1 MDSSNYNFTQQ
12 PSSSAAATGSQVWNG
27 QQWVPTAAA
36 PSPPAASTIIYK
48 HGKTHTQLVQHYTNY
63 YHLWNAQAE
72 KAKLTCAD
80 VPGDSEAIQRE
91 KWATYYATNSAALAH
106 YHLGISK
113 GGAVPKVGRELME
126 GDEATI
132 YIRPQSPPAPPGAV
146 QTLVSAQQQP
156 AAAHQ
161 IQTETV
167 AVSSSTASASTH
179 EAKKKKSRWS
189 KVESTEPS
197 NQDTNGKL
205 LSRQDSNNVYN
216 NFVPERGNQNTVT
229 TVSSV
234 GKKRKFESYNST
246 LSANDSYYGPS
257 SSSVADS
264 STKDEDEFIPLGLDM
279 PLGGTKS
286 AKKKKQKQ
294 KGFASLTG
302 DGFDQDHSTLS
313 ERAQRFRGE
322 GGISSASK
330 TKSTVANVEKYMGK
344 GVIGGTNQQLTEE
357 DYVAMTVKGTC
368 QVLEKH
374 YLRLTSPPKAE
385 LVRPQQVLAKHLKNL
400 KKSWRKGR
408 IHKGTQRDYN
418 WYCSQFKALRQDLTV
433 QRIFNAF
440 AVDVYET
447 HAKIA
452 LEEDDINEYNQ
463 SQTQLKELY
472 DSITGHEHEEGNEG
486 ALKNMNEFV
495 SYRIIYY
502 VFLSGNKKYE
512 GGSSDVLK
520 IINKLSPEQRS
531 DAFILH
537 SLSVRAAVADNDY
550 HKFFQLQ
557 DNAPNMSDYLMDK
570 IVPSVRQS
578 ALQAICKAY
587 RPSVSTSFVL
597 RELGFNP
604 DDKQDYLSGKAWM
617 ESCGCRFEGDN
628 LMTKDTL
635 LRESSPAVKNSLI

>member
-1 MDSSNYNFTQQ
+1 MDSSNYNFRQQ
-12 PSSSAAATGSQVWNG
+12 PSSSTAATGPQVWNG
-27 QQWVPTAAA
+27 QQWVSTAA
-36 PSPPAASTIIYK
+36 PPPAASIIIYK
-48 HGKTHTQLVQHYTNY
+48 HGKTHTQLVQHYTKF

-72 KAKLTCAD
+72 KAKLSCAA
-80 VPGDSEAIQRE
+80 VPGDSEAIARE

-113 GGAVPKVGRELME
+113 GGAVP
-126 GDEATI
+126 
-132 YIRPQSPPAPPGAV
+132 YQRPQSPPAPPGAV
-146 QTLVSAQQQP
+146 QTPVPAQQP
-156 AAAHQ
+156 VTAHQ
-161 IQTETV
+161 TQTGTV
-167 AVSSSTASASTH
+167 AVSSNNASPH

-197 NQDTNGKL
+197 NKDTNGKL

-216 NFVPERGNQNTVT
+216 NFVPERGNQNTIT
-229 TVSSV
+229 SVSSV
-234 GKKRKFESYNST
+234 GKKRTFESYNST

-257 SSSVADS
+257 SSVADS
-264 STKDEDEFIPLGLDM
+264 STKDEDEFIPLGLNM

-294 KGFASLTG
+294 KGFASLAG
-302 DGFDQDHSTLS
+302 DGFVQDHSTLS

-344 GVIGGTNQQLTEE
+344 GVIGGSNQQLTEE

-385 LVRPQQVLAKHLKNL
+385 LVRPQPVLAKHLKNL

-520 IINKLSPEQRS
+520 IINKLSPEQRI

-570 IVPSVRQS
+570 IVPSVRHS

-597 RELGFNP
+597 GELGFNP
-604 DDKQDYLSGKAWM
+604 DDRQEYLSGKAWM

>member
-27 QQWVPTAAA
+27 QQWVSNAAAATPTASA
-36 PSPPAASTIIYK
+36 IIK
-48 HGKTHTQLVQHYTNY
+48 HGKTHSQLVQHYTNY

-72 KAKLTCAD
+72 QAKLACTA

-106 YHLGISK
+106 YHLGISQ
-113 GGAVPKVGRELME
+113 GGAAP
-126 GDEATI
+126 
-132 YIRPQSPPAPPGAV
+132 YQRPQSPPAPPSVAQTTPPVAAAV
-146 QTLVSAQQQP
+146 QQP
-156 AAAHQ
+156 ATPHQ
-161 IQTETV
+161 MQMATV
-167 AVSSSTASASTH
+167 AVSSNSV
-179 EAKKKKSRWS
+179 KKKKSRWA
-189 KVESTEPS
+189 KAESSEPEQG
-197 NQDTNGKL
+197 NQEINGK
-205 LSRQDSNNVYN
+205 LSRQDSNSVYN
-216 NFVPERGNQNTVT
+216 NFVPEGSNQSTVT
-229 TVSSV
+229 SVSSV
-234 GKKRKFESYNST
+234 GKKRKFEKYNST

-257 SSSVADS
+257 SSDAVADS
-264 STKDEDEFIPLGLDM
+264 SIKDEDEYIPFGLDM
-279 PLGGTKS
+279 PLGGKKS

-294 KGFASLTG
+294 KGFASLTEE
-302 DGFDQDHSTLS
+302 GFDQDHSTLS
-313 ERAQRFRGE
+313 ERALRFRGE
-322 GGISSASK
+322 GGIKSASK

-344 GVIGGTNQQLTEE
+344 GVIGGSNQQLTEE

-385 LVRPQQVLAKHLKNL
+385 LVRPQPILAKHLKNL

-472 DSITGHEHEEGNEG
+472 DSIYGHENEEGNEG

-520 IINKLSPEQRS
+520 IINKLSAEQRS
-531 DAFILH
+531 DPFIHH
-537 SLSVRAAVADNDY
+537 SLLVRAAVADNDY

-557 DNAPNMSDYLMDK
+557 DCAPNMSDYLMDK
-570 IVPSVRQS
+570 IVPSVRQN
-578 ALQAICKAY
+578 ALQTICKAY
-587 RPSVSTSFVL
+587 RPSVATSFVL

-604 DDKQDYLSGKAWM
+604 DDRQECLSGKAWM
-617 ESCGCRFEGDN
+617 ESCGCRFDGDN

-635 LRESSPAVKNSLI
+635 LREISPAVKNSLI

>member
-1 MDSSNYNFTQQ
+1 MDSSNYNYTQQ
-12 PSSSAAATGSQVWNG
+12 SSSSATATGSQVWNG
-27 QQWVPTAAA
+27 QQWVSNAAA
-36 PSPPAASTIIYK
+36 TPAASAIFK

-72 KAKLTCAD
+72 KARLACTA

-91 KWATYYATNSAALAH
+91 KWANYYATNSAALAH
-106 YHLGISK
+106 YHLGISQ
-113 GGAVPKVGRELME
+113 GGAVP
-126 GDEATI
+126 
-132 YIRPQSPPAPPGAV
+132 YQRPQSPPAPPSVTHTTPVA
-146 QTLVSAQQQP
+146 AQQPVTPQ
-156 AAAHQ
+156 Q
-161 IQTETV
+161 MQTGTV
-167 AVSSSTASASTH
+167 AVSSSSV
-179 EAKKKKSRWS
+179 KKKKSRWA
-189 KVESTEPS
+189 KAESSEPD
-197 NQDTNGKL
+197 NQETNGKL
-205 LSRQDSNNVYN
+205 LRQDSNSVYN
-216 NFVPERGNQNTVT
+216 NFVPERNNQNTVT
-229 TVSSV
+229 SVSSV
-234 GKKRKFESYNST
+234 GKKRKFEPYNST
-246 LSANDSYYGPS
+246 LSANDSYYGPLS
-257 SSSVADS
+257 SGADS
-264 STKDEDEFIPLGLDM
+264 SIKDEDEYIPFGLDM

-286 AKKKKQKQ
+286 ANKKKQKQ
-294 KGFASLTG
+294 KGFASLTEE
-302 DGFDQDHSTLS
+302 GFDQDHSTLS
-313 ERAQRFRGE
+313 ERALRFRGE
-322 GGISSASK
+322 GGIRSASK

-344 GVIGGTNQQLTEE
+344 GVIGGSTQQLTEE

-385 LVRPQQVLAKHLKNL
+385 LVRPQPVLAKHLKNL

-472 DSITGHEHEEGNEG
+472 DSIHGHENEEGNEG

-520 IINKLSPEQRS
+520 IIHKLSPEQRS
-531 DAFILH
+531 DPFIHH
-537 SLSVRAAVADNDY
+537 SLLVRAAVADNDY
-550 HKFFQLQ
+550 HKFFRLQ
-557 DNAPNMSDYLMDK
+557 DDAPNMSDYLMDK
-570 IVPSVRQS
+570 IVPSVRLI
-578 ALQAICKAY
+578 ALQTICKAY

-604 DDKQDYLSGKAWM
+604 DDGQEYLSGKAWM

-635 LRESSPAVKNSLI
+635 LREISPAVKNSLI

>member
-1 MDSSNYNFTQQ
+1 MDSSNYNYTQQ

-27 QQWVPTAAA
+27 QQWVSTAAAA
-36 PSPPAASTIIYK
+36 PSPPSIIIK

-72 KAKLTCAD
+72 KDKLTIAA
-80 VPGDSEAIQRE
+80 VPGDSEAVTRE

-106 YHLGISK
+106 YHLSISQ
-113 GGAVPKVGRELME
+113 GSTAPS
-126 GDEATI
+126 
-132 YIRPQSPPAPPGAV
+132 YQRPQSPPAPPGAV
-146 QTLVSAQQQP
+146 QTTAPAQQQP
-156 AAAHQ
+156 
-161 IQTETV
+161 IKTGTV
-167 AVSSSTASASTH
+167 GVSTTDAPASPH

-189 KVESTEPS
+189 TGKVESTEPS
-197 NQDTNGKL
+197 NKDINGKL

-216 NFVPERGNQNTVT
+216 NFVPERGNQNTIT

-246 LSANDSYYGPS
+246 LSANDSYYGPP

-264 STKDEDEFIPLGLDM
+264 FTKDEDEFIPLGLDM
-279 PLGGTKS
+279 PLGGAKS
-286 AKKKKQKQ
+286 AKKKQKQ

-322 GGISSASK
+322 GGIRSASK

-344 GVIGGTNQQLTEE
+344 GVIGGSNQQLTEE

-385 LVRPQQVLAKHLKNL
+385 LVRPQPVLAKHLKNL

-447 HAKIA
+447 HAKVA

-472 DSITGHEHEEGNEG
+472 DSITGHEDEEGNEG

-502 VFLSGNKKYE
+502 VFLSCNKKYQ

-604 DDKQDYLSGKAWM
+604 DDRQDYLSGKAWM

-628 LMTKDTL
+628 LMTKDTV

>member
-1 MDSSNYNFTQQ
+1 MDSSNYNYTQQ
-12 PSSSAAATGSQVWNG
+12 SSSSAAATGSQVWNG
-27 QQWVPTAAA
+27 QQWVSNAAA
-36 PSPPAASTIIYK
+36 TPAASAIFK

-72 KAKLTCAD
+72 KARLACTA

-91 KWATYYATNSAALAH
+91 KWANYYATNSAALAH
-106 YHLGISK
+106 YHLGISQ
-113 GGAVPKVGRELME
+113 GGAVP
-126 GDEATI
+126 
-132 YIRPQSPPAPPGAV
+132 YQRPQSPPAPPSVTHTTPVA
-146 QTLVSAQQQP
+146 AQQPVTPQ
-156 AAAHQ
+156 Q
-161 IQTETV
+161 MQTGTV
-167 AVSSSTASASTH
+167 AVSSSSV
-179 EAKKKKSRWS
+179 KKKKSRWA
-189 KVESTEPS
+189 KAESSEPD
-197 NQDTNGKL
+197 NQETNGKL
-205 LSRQDSNNVYN
+205 LRQDSNSVYN
-216 NFVPERGNQNTVT
+216 NFVPERNNQNTVT
-229 TVSSV
+229 SVSSV
-234 GKKRKFESYNST
+234 GKKRKFEPYNST
-246 LSANDSYYGPS
+246 LSANDSYYGPLS
-257 SSSVADS
+257 SGADS
-264 STKDEDEFIPLGLDM
+264 SIKDEDEYIPFGLDM

-286 AKKKKQKQ
+286 ANKKKQKQ
-294 KGFASLTG
+294 KGFASLTEE
-302 DGFDQDHSTLS
+302 GFDQDHSTLS
-313 ERAQRFRGE
+313 ERALRFRGE
-322 GGISSASK
+322 GGIRSASK

-344 GVIGGTNQQLTEE
+344 GVIGGSTQQLTEE

-385 LVRPQQVLAKHLKNL
+385 LVRPQPVLAKHLKNL

-472 DSITGHEHEEGNEG
+472 DSIHGHENEEGNEG

-520 IINKLSPEQRS
+520 IIHKLSPEQRS
-531 DAFILH
+531 DPFIHH
-537 SLSVRAAVADNDY
+537 SLLVRAAVADNDY
-550 HKFFQLQ
+550 HKFFRLQ
-557 DNAPNMSDYLMDK
+557 DDAPNMSDYLMDK
-570 IVPSVRQS
+570 IVPSVRLI
-578 ALQAICKAY
+578 ALQTICKAY

-604 DDKQDYLSGKAWM
+604 DDGQEYLSGKAWM

-635 LRESSPAVKNSLI
+635 LREISPAVKNSLI

>member
-27 QQWVPTAAA
+27 QQWISNAAA
-36 PSPPAASTIIYK
+36 ATPAASAIIK
-48 HGKTHTQLVQHYTNY
+48 HGKTHSQLVQHYTNY
-63 YHLWNAQAE
+63 YHLWNVQAE
-72 KAKLTCAD
+72 QAKLACAA

-106 YHLGISK
+106 YHLGISQ
-113 GGAVPKVGRELME
+113 GGAAP
-126 GDEATI
+126 
-132 YIRPQSPPAPPGAV
+132 YQRPQSPPAPPSVA
-146 QTLVSAQQQP
+146 QTTPPVASAAQQP
-156 AAAHQ
+156 ATPQ
-161 IQTETV
+161 QMQMGTV
-167 AVSSSTASASTH
+167 AVSSNSV
-179 EAKKKKSRWS
+179 KKKKSRWA
-189 KVESTEPS
+189 KAESSEPEQG
-197 NQDTNGKL
+197 NQEINGK
-205 LSRQDSNNVYN
+205 LSRQDSNSVYN
-216 NFVPERGNQNTVT
+216 NFIPEGSNQSTVT
-229 TVSSV
+229 SVSSV
-234 GKKRKFESYNST
+234 GKKRKFEKYNST

-257 SSSVADS
+257 SSDAVADS
-264 STKDEDEFIPLGLDM
+264 SIKDEDEYIPFGLDM
-279 PLGGTKS
+279 PLGGKKS

-294 KGFASLTG
+294 KGFASLTEE
-302 DGFDQDHSTLS
+302 GFDQDHSTLS
-313 ERAQRFRGE
+313 ERALRFRGE
-322 GGISSASK
+322 GGIKSASK

-344 GVIGGTNQQLTEE
+344 GVIGGSNQQLTEE

-385 LVRPQQVLAKHLKNL
+385 LVRPQPILAKHLKNL
-400 KKSWRKGR
+400 KKSWRKRR
-408 IHKGTQRDYN
+408 IHDGTQRDYN

-472 DSITGHEHEEGNEG
+472 DSIHGHENEEGNEG

-520 IINKLSPEQRS
+520 IINKLSAEQRS
-531 DAFILH
+531 DPFIHH
-537 SLSVRAAVADNDY
+537 SLLVRAAVADNDY

-557 DNAPNMSDYLMDK
+557 DSAPNMSDYLMDK
-570 IVPSVRQS
+570 IVPSVRQNS
-578 ALQAICKAY
+578 LQTICKAY

-604 DDKQDYLSGKAWM
+604 DDRQECLSGKAWM
-617 ESCGCRFEGDN
+617 ESCGCRFDGDN

-635 LRESSPAVKNSLI
+635 LREISPAVKNSLI

>member
-1 MDSSNYNFTQQ
+1 MDSSNYNYTQQ
-12 PSSSAAATGSQVWNG
+12 SSSSAAATGSQVWNG
-27 QQWVPTAAA
+27 QQWVSNAAA
-36 PSPPAASTIIYK
+36 IFK

-72 KAKLTCAD
+72 KARLACTA

-91 KWATYYATNSAALAH
+91 KWANYYATNSAALAH
-106 YHLGISK
+106 YHLGISQ
-113 GGAVPKVGRELME
+113 GGAVP
-126 GDEATI
+126 
-132 YIRPQSPPAPPGAV
+132 YQRPQSPPAPPSVTHTTPVA
-146 QTLVSAQQQP
+146 AQQP
-156 AAAHQ
+156 VTHHQ
-161 IQTETV
+161 MQTGTV
-167 AVSSSTASASTH
+167 AVSSSSV
-179 EAKKKKSRWS
+179 KKKKSRWA
-189 KVESTEPS
+189 KAESSEPD
-197 NQDTNGKL
+197 NQETNGKL
-205 LSRQDSNNVYN
+205 LRQDSNSVYN
-216 NFVPERGNQNTVT
+216 NFVPERNNQNTVT
-229 TVSSV
+229 SVSSV
-234 GKKRKFESYNST
+234 GKKRKFEPYNST
-246 LSANDSYYGPS
+246 LSANDSYYGPLS
-257 SSSVADS
+257 SGADS
-264 STKDEDEFIPLGLDM
+264 SIKDEDEYIPFGLDM

-286 AKKKKQKQ
+286 ANKKKQKQ
-294 KGFASLTG
+294 KGFASLTEE
-302 DGFDQDHSTLS
+302 GFDQDHSTLS
-313 ERAQRFRGE
+313 ERALRFRGE
-322 GGISSASK
+322 GGIRSASK

-344 GVIGGTNQQLTEE
+344 GVIGGSTQQLTEE

-385 LVRPQQVLAKHLKNL
+385 LVRPQPVLAKHLKNL

-408 IHKGTQRDYN
+408 MHKGTQRDYN

-472 DSITGHEHEEGNEG
+472 DSIHGHENEEGNEG

-520 IINKLSPEQRS
+520 IIHKLSPEQRS
-531 DAFILH
+531 DPFIHH
-537 SLSVRAAVADNDY
+537 SLLVRAAVADNDY
-550 HKFFQLQ
+550 HKFFRLQ

-570 IVPSVRQS
+570 IVPSVRLI
-578 ALQAICKAY
+578 ALQTICKAY

-604 DDKQDYLSGKAWM
+604 DDGQEYLSGKAWM

-635 LRESSPAVKNSLI
+635 LREISPSVKNSLI

>member
-1 MDSSNYNFTQQ
+1 MDSSNFNFTQQ

-27 QQWVPTAAA
+27 QQWVSNAAA
-36 PSPPAASTIIYK
+36 PPAASTIIK

-72 KAKLTCAD
+72 KARLACAA

-91 KWATYYATNSAALAH
+91 KWATYYSTNSAALAH
-106 YHLGISK
+106 YHLGISQ
-113 GGAVPKVGRELME
+113 GGAVPFQR
-126 GDEATI
+126 A
-132 YIRPQSPPAPPGAV
+132 QSPPPPPPPSAAQTPAV
-146 QTLVSAQQQP
+146 ATQQT
-156 AAAHQ
+156 AASAHQ
-161 IQTETV
+161 IQTGTV
-167 AVSSSTASASTH
+167 AVSSNVPASPQ
-179 EAKKKKSRWS
+179 EAMKKKSRWA

-197 NQDTNGKL
+197 NQDSNGK
-205 LSRQDSNNVYN
+205 LSRQDSNSVYN

-229 TVSSV
+229 SVSSV
-234 GKKRKFESYNST
+234 GKKRKFEPYNST

-257 SSSVADS
+257 SSGADS
-264 STKDEDEFIPLGLDM
+264 SSIKAEDEYIPFGLDM

-294 KGFASLTG
+294 KGFASLAKN
-302 DGFDQDHSTLS
+302 GFDQDHSTLS

-344 GVIGGTNQQLTEE
+344 GVIGGSNQQLTEE

-385 LVRPQQVLAKHLKNL
+385 LVRPQPILAKHLKNL
-400 KKSWRKGR
+400 KKSWKKGR

-472 DSITGHEHEEGNEG
+472 DSINGHENEEGNGG

-520 IINKLSPEQRS
+520 IIHKLSPEQRS
-531 DAFILH
+531 DPFIQH
-537 SLSVRAAVADNDY
+537 SLLVRAAVADNDY

-557 DNAPNMSDYLMDK
+557 DSAPNMSDYLMDK
-570 IVPSVRQS
+570 IVPSIRQS
-578 ALQAICKAY
+578 ALQTICKAY

-597 RELGFNP
+597 RGLGFNP
-604 DDKQDYLSGKAWM
+604 DDKQEYLSGKAWM
-617 ESCGCRFEGDN
+617 ESCGCKFEGDN
-628 LMTKDTL
+628 LITKDTL
-635 LRESSPAVKNSLI
+635 LRESSSAVKNSLI

>member
-1 MDSSNYNFTQQ
+1 MANIG
-12 PSSSAAATGSQVWNG
+12 AATGSQVLNG
-27 QQWVPTAAA
+27 LQWVSNPAT
-36 PSPPAASTIIYK
+36 PSTASTIYK

-72 KAKLTCAD
+72 KARLKCAAD
-80 VPGDSEAIQRE
+80 PNNAEAIQRE
-91 KWATYYATNSAALAH
+91 KWATYYSTNSAALSH
-106 YHLGISK
+106 YHLGICQ
-113 GGAVPKVGRELME
+113 GGAVPVQR
-126 GDEATI
+126 A
-132 YIRPQSPPAPPGAV
+132 QSPPAPPSAAQTPAV
-146 QTLVSAQQQP
+146 ATQQAA

-161 IQTETV
+161 IQTGTV
-167 AVSSSTASASTH
+167 AVSSNVPASPQ
-179 EAKKKKSRWS
+179 EAKKKSRWA

-197 NQDTNGKL
+197 NQDSNGK
-205 LSRQDSNNVYN
+205 LSRQDSNSVYN

-229 TVSSV
+229 SVSSV
-234 GKKRKFESYNST
+234 GKKRKFEPYNST

-257 SSSVADS
+257 SSGADNS
-264 STKDEDEFIPLGLDM
+264 SIKAEDEYIPFGLDM

-294 KGFASLTG
+294 KGFASLAEN
-302 DGFDQDHSTLS
+302 GFDQDHSTLS

-344 GVIGGTNQQLTEE
+344 GVIGGSNQQLTEE

-385 LVRPQQVLAKHLKNL
+385 LVRPQPILAKHLKNL
-400 KKSWRKGR
+400 KKSWKKGR

-472 DSITGHEHEEGNEG
+472 DSINGHENEEGNEG

-520 IINKLSPEQRS
+520 IIHKLSPEQRS
-531 DAFILH
+531 DPFIQH
-537 SLSVRAAVADNDY
+537 SLLVRAAVADNDY

-557 DNAPNMSDYLMDK
+557 DSAPNMSDYLMDK
-570 IVPSVRQS
+570 IVPSIRQS
-578 ALQAICKAY
+578 ALQTICKAY

-597 RELGFNP
+597 RGLGFNP
-604 DDKQDYLSGKAWM
+604 DDKQEYLSGKAWM
-617 ESCGCRFEGDN
+617 ESCGCKFEGDN
-628 LMTKDTL
+628 LITKDTL
-635 LRESSPAVKNSLI
+635 LRESSSAVKNSLI